1 MRIDTWKKVARFTI
15 MTLGIALL
23 TMSTSAQEQPARPST
38 GTPIK
43 ALTGEVLAEQVT
55 ATFAP
60 LPLGWVTEQ
69 NVMDP
74 IWETLGYK
82 GVNYYAYGGPVSE
95 KDFASRNDP
104 DSQQY
109 QAWFGVYVVVGGKAV
124 FGSGNQKS
132 QCDAVAKLAE
142 YDQRSWLGA
151 MGDPAPLAQSEAD
164 PSFSSILIAGSER
177 QGCSFDIKSH
187 SDLSMGDT
195 PLAKHMGMPPFEKW
209 KDRLAPFHEL
219 MLHVFGA
226 WWYEPKRDVTLIVYG
241 ASSAFKNKA
250 GSAID
255 NGPAL
260 ASSLRQTMT
269 QVRLTDAVAG
279 RP

>member
-1 MRIDTWKKVARFTI
+1 MRIDTWKKVARSAT
-15 MTLGIALL
+15 MTLAIALL
-23 TMSTSAQEQPARPST
+23 AISTSAQEQPARPST
-38 GTPIK
+38 GTPAK
-43 ALTGEVLAEQVT
+43 ALTGYVLAEHVR
-55 ATFAP
+55 AAFAP
-60 LPLGWVTEQ
+60 LPPGWVTEQ

-74 IWETLGYK
+74 IWEALGYK
-82 GVNYYAYGGPVSE
+82 GVNYYAYGGPAPG

-104 DSQQY
+104 DSHQY

-124 FGSGNQKS
+124 FGSGDKNT
-132 QCDAVAKLAE
+132 QCEAVAKLAE

-151 MGDPAPLAQSEAD
+151 MGDPTPVAQSEAD

-177 QGCSFDIKSH
+177 QGCSFDMKSH

-219 MLHVFGA
+219 TLHVLGA
-226 WWYEPKRDVTLIVYG
+226 WWYESERDVTLIVYG
-241 ASSAFKNKA
+241 ASSAFTNKA
-250 GSAID
+250 GETID
-255 NGPAL
+255 NGPAFAL
-260 ASSLRQTMT
+260 SLRQTMT
-269 QVRLTDAVAG
+269 QVRLTDAGGG